1 LLEAADKPATPL
13 TEADF
18 RAIRERARAHI
29 RPSAA

>member
-18 RAIRERARAHI
+18 HGIRERVGAGVRSS
-29 RPSAA
+29 SA